1 MTILAHIGL
10 VAGVFFA
17 LLGVVGTLR
26 FPDVYTRLQASSKCS
41 TTALLVLY
49 VAAMLLAG
57 DLRMAVRIFA
67 LLLFTLVTAPLGSH
81 AIGRSAYEC
90 GILPWRGKRE
100 PRSQPMEN
108 SES

>member
-1 MTILAHIGL
+1 MTVLAYIGL
-10 VAGVFFA
+10 IAGTFFA

-49 VAAMLLAG
+49 VAAMFLAG
-57 DLRMAVRIFA
+57 DVRMAVRIFA
-67 LLLFTLVTAPLGSH
+67 LLLFTLITAPLGSH

-90 GILPWRGKRE
+90 GILPWRGKRPRRDASNQENE
-100 PRSQPMEN
+100 P
-108 SES
+108 